1 MLKGAS
7 VSRRKEA
14 SVKADEL
21 DQYRRLLLRKRALLS
36 GNMNSLESQALKKS
50 RQDASGDLS
59 NMPIHMAD
67 IGSDNF
73 EQEFT
78 LGLIENEE
86 ELLDAID
93 DALERIED
101 GTFGKCESC
110 DKLIPKDR
118 LKAVPHANLCIECQ
132 RQEEHG

>member
-1 MLKGAS
+1 MEGETDLKAEDLELF
-7 VSRRKEA
+7 RK
-14 SVKADEL
+14 
-21 DQYRRLLLRKRALLS
+21 LLLYKRAMLS
-36 GNMNSLESQALKKS
+36 GNMNSLESQALKRS

-86 ELLDAID
+86 EMLRAID
-93 DALERIED
+93 EALERIED
-101 GTFGKCESC
+101 GSYGKCESC
-110 DKLIPKDR
+110 GKMITKER
-118 LKAVPHANLCIECQ
+118 LKVLPHASLCIECQ
-132 RQEEHG
+132 RQEEQG

>member
-1 MLKGAS
+1 M
-7 VSRRKEA
+7 

-21 DQYRRLLLRKRALLS
+21 AQYRNVLLRKRELLS
-36 GNMNSLESQALKKS
+36 GNVDALETQALKRS

-59 NMPIHMAD
+59 TMPIHMAD

-86 ELLDAID
+86 DMLRDID
-93 DALERIED
+93 DALSRID
-101 GTFGKCESC
+101 AGTYGKCESC
-110 DKLIPKDR
+110 SKPIRKTR
-118 LKAVPHANLCIECQ
+118 LKAIPHARLCISCQ
-132 RQEEHG
+132 REEELAQ

>member
-1 MLKGAS
+1 MKS
-7 VSRRKEA
+7 
-14 SVKADEL
+14 DDL
-21 DQYRRLLLRKRALLS
+21 DQFRKLLMRKRALLS
-36 GNMNSLESQALKKS
+36 GNMTSLEGQALKRS

-86 ELLDAID
+86 EMLRAID
-93 DALERIED
+93 EALERIED

-110 DKLIPKDR
+110 SKAIPRER
-118 LKAVPHANLCIECQ
+118 LKAIPHASLCIECQ
-132 RQEEHG
+132 RQEEQG

>member
-1 MLKGAS
+1 
-7 VSRRKEA
+7 
-14 SVKADEL
+14 VKAEEL
-21 DQYRRLLLRKRALLS
+21 ELFKKALLRKREMLT
-36 GNMNSLESQALKKS
+36 GNMDAMESQALKKS

-86 ELLDAID
+86 GMLEAID
-93 DALERIED
+93 GALERIDE
-101 GTFGKCESC
+101 GTFGKCETC
-110 DKLIPKDR
+110 EKPIPKDR
-118 LKAVPHANLCIECQ
+118 LKAIPHANLCIECQ
-132 RQEEHG
+132 RQQEQG

>member
-1 MLKGAS
+1 MKTDDLEQFK
-7 VSRRKEA
+7 K
-14 SVKADEL
+14 
-21 DQYRRLLLRKRALLS
+21 LLLRKRALLT
-36 GNMNSLESQALKKS
+36 GNVSALESQALKRS

-86 ELLDAID
+86 EMLRAID
-93 DALERIED
+93 EALERIDE
-101 GTFGKCESC
+101 GSFGKCESC
-110 DKLIPKDR
+110 EKPISKER
-118 LKAVPHANLCIECQ
+118 LKAIPHASLCIECQ
-132 RQEEHG
+132 RQQEQG

>member
-1 MLKGAS
+1 MKVDDLELFK
-7 VSRRKEA
+7 
-14 SVKADEL
+14 KA
-21 DQYRRLLLRKRALLS
+21 LLRKRAMLA
-36 GNMNSLESQALKKS
+36 GNMTSLESQALKKS

-86 ELLDAID
+86 ELIRAID
-93 DALERIED
+93 EALERIDE
-101 GTFGKCESC
+101 GTYGKCDTC
-110 DKLIPKDR
+110 GKAIPRER
-118 LKAVPHANLCIECQ
+118 LKTVPHASLCVECQ
-132 RQEEHG
+132 RQEEKG

>member
-1 MLKGAS
+1 
-7 VSRRKEA
+7 
-14 SVKADEL
+14 VKADEL
-21 DQYRRLLLRKRALLS
+21 DMMKKNLLRKRALLS
-36 GNMNSLESQALKKS
+36 GNVNALESQALKNS

-86 ELLDAID
+86 ELLHAID
-93 DALERIED
+93 EALERIDD

-110 DKLIPKDR
+110 SKSIPKER
-118 LKAVPHANLCIECQ
+118 LKAIPHASLCIECQ
-132 RQEEHG
+132 RQEEQV

>member
-1 MLKGAS
+1 M
-7 VSRRKEA
+7 
-14 SVKADEL
+14 KAEEL
-21 DQYRRLLLRKRALLS
+21 DQVKKKLLLKRALLS
-36 GNMNSLESQALKKS
+36 GNVNSLESQALKNS

-86 ELLDAID
+86 ELLLAID
-93 DALERIED
+93 EAIERIDD
-101 GTFGKCESC
+101 GTYGKCESC
-110 DKLIPKDR
+110 SKAIPKER
-118 LKAVPHANLCIECQ
+118 LKAIPHASLCIECQ
-132 RQEEHG
+132 RQEEQG

>member
-1 MLKGAS
+1 MKT
-7 VSRRKEA
+7 
-14 SVKADEL
+14 DEL
-21 DQYRRLLLRKRALLS
+21 EQFRRLLLRKRALLS
-36 GNMNSLESQALKKS
+36 GNVTSLESQALKRS

-73 EQEFT
+73 EQEFN

-110 DKLIPKDR
+110 DKPIPKER

-132 RQEEHG
+132 RQEEQV

>member
-1 MLKGAS
+1 
-7 VSRRKEA
+7 
-14 SVKADEL
+14 VKAEDL
-21 DQYRRLLLRKRALLS
+21 AYFKKVLMRKRDLLS
-36 GNMNSLESQALKKS
+36 GNVHALEAQALRRS

-86 ELLDAID
+86 EMLRDINDAID
-93 DALERIED
+93 RIEE
-101 GTFGKCESC
+101 GTFGKCEVC
-110 DKLIPKDR
+110 GKAIHRKR
-118 LKAVPHANLCIECQ
+118 LKAIPHARLCIVCQ
-132 RQEEHG
+132 RDEEQTE

>member
-1 MLKGAS
+1 LKAS
-7 VSRRKEA
+7 
-14 SVKADEL
+14 EL
-21 DQYRRLLLRKRALLS
+21 DHFRKVLLLKRDLLS
-36 GNMNSLESQALKKS
+36 GNVDALQDQALKRS
-50 RQDASGDLS
+50 RQESSGDLS

-86 ELLDAID
+86 EIVREID

-101 GTFGKCESC
+101 GTYGKCDSC
-110 DKLIPKDR
+110 GKTIKKTR
-118 LKAVPHANLCIECQ
+118 LKALPHARNCIECQ
-132 RQEEHG
+132 RMEELAG

>member
-1 MLKGAS
+1 MKP
-7 VSRRKEA
+7 
-14 SVKADEL
+14 DEL
-21 DQYRRLLLRKRALLS
+21 DQYRKLLMRKRATLS
-36 GNMNSLESQALKKS
+36 GNVNSLESQALKKS

-86 ELLDAID
+86 DLLRAID
-93 DALERIED
+93 EALERIEE
-101 GTFGKCESC
+101 GSYGKCESC
-110 DKLIPKDR
+110 QKPISKER
-118 LKAVPHANLCIECQ
+118 LKAIPHASLCIECQ
-132 RQEEHG
+132 RQEEQG